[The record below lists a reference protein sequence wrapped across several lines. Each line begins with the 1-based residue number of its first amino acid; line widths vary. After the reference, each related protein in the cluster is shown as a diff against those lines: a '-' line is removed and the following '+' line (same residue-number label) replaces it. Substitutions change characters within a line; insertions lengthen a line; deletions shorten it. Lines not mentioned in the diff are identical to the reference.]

1 VNRVQF
7 IWERRP
13 SHPAADSL
21 RATINSC
28 LERLDSGPCEVHV
41 LVADDGRIRDLNRD
55 YLGHD
60 SPTDVL
66 SFTDGDMLPNGRRL
80 LGQIAVSL
88 DAARRQ
94 AESEGHSEIREL
106 QELVLHA
113 TLHLL
118 GYDHA
123 SDQGEMNRVELGL
136 REELLS

>member
-1 VNRVQF
+1 MNRVQF
-7 IWERRP
+7 NWERRP
-13 SHPAADSL
+13 SHPAADPL

-28 LERLDSGPCEVHV
+28 LEHLDCGPCEVHV
-41 LVADDGRIRDLNRD
+41 LVTGDGRIRDLNRD

-60 SPTDVL
+60 TPTDVL
-66 SFTDGDMLPNGRRL
+66 SFPDGDMLPDGRRL

-88 DAARRQ
+88 DTARQQ
-94 AESEGHSEIREL
+94 AEVEGHSEIREL

-118 GYDHA
+118 GYDHS
-123 SDQGEMNRVELGL
+123 SDQGEMNRVEIGL

>member
-1 VNRVQF
+1 
-7 IWERRP
+7 
-13 SHPAADSL
+13 L

-28 LERLDSGPCEVHV
+28 LERLECGPCEVHV
-41 LVADDGRIRDLNRD
+41 LVSGDSRIRDLNRT
-55 YLGHD
+55 YLGRD
-60 SPTDVL
+60 TPTDVL
-66 SFTDGDMLPNGRRL
+66 SFPDGDMLPDGWRL

-94 AESEGHSEIREL
+94 AETQSHSEIREL

-118 GYDHA
+118 GYDHTN
-123 SDQGEMNRVELGL
+123 DQGEMNSLELGL